1 MVCKQSKE
9 MKRFIF
15 TFFILLFFV
24 GPSMAQNQGSR
35 FQQIEAAKI
44 AYITKQLELSPSEAQ
59 KFFPIYN
66 EYRNEIRQISHEK
79 RGKNGSFNRGQINEL
94 EFDSQILACKKKYR
108 ERFATVI
115 PAAKASRFFEVEREF
130 RETLFKELENRNQN
144 RRKR

>member
-1 MVCKQSKE
+1 
-9 MKRFIF
+9 MKRYILTSFIV
-15 TFFILLFFV
+15 LFFV
-24 GPSMAQNQGSR
+24 GFSFAQSQESR
-35 FQQIEAAKI
+35 FQQIETAKI
-44 AYITKQLELSPSEAQ
+44 AYITKQLQLSPAEAQ

-79 RGKNGSFNRGQINEL
+79 RGKNTNFKRGQINEL

-144 RRKR
+144 RPKR